1 MRMNSGW
8 RLAGFGLAWLG
19 WLMVGGC
26 FGQNDSARL
35 YEDNQDVEL
44 VDPAEAPVL
53 TFDTLAHDFGT
64 ILEGEKVVCY
74 FDYENTGG
82 GTLVIQS
89 IETTCGCTT
98 PDWSREPLAH
108 GERNSLQI
116 VFDATMRSGLQLK
129 QVTVSS
135 NAENP
140 KVQLMIRANVK
151 TNI

>member
-8 RLAGFGLAWLG
+8 RMAGFGLAGLCWLSI
-19 WLMVGGC
+19 GGC
-26 FGQNDSARL
+26 FGQNDSAVKST
-35 YEDNQDVEL
+35 DNQIIESDN
-44 VDPAEAPVL
+44 PAGAPVL

-82 GTLVIQS
+82 GALVIQS

-98 PDWSREPLAH
+98 PDWSREPLQH

-116 VFDATMRSGLQLK
+116 VFDATRRSGLQLK

-135 NAENP
+135 NADNP
-140 KVQLMIRANVK
+140 KVQLMIRANVIS
-151 TNI
+151 NV